1 MKTTKNTE
9 KSSAE
14 TAIPKADKVIDKA
27 EIVTQVPED
36 NIFLVW

>member
-14 TAIPKADKVIDKA
+14 IESPSA
-27 EIVTQVPED
+27 EISPQVPED